1 MSRRPIFAL
10 LATAAVGLSGCGGT
24 AHFADRSRPPTPV
37 DLTVYIS
44 DSKVSVSPAKIGA
57 GPVIF
62 YVTNQASRT
71 ESLIVRSAGGRSL
84 ASTGPINPR
93 STAQVQVDFNTGSY
107 RLLTSSAAPSDAAA
121 VTGRPVTP
129 ATLRI
134 GAPRPNADNALL
146 QP

>member
-10 LATAAVGLSGCGGT
+10 LATGAVALSGCGST
-24 AHFADRSRPPTPV
+24 AHFADRNRPPTPV
-37 DLTVYIS
+37 DLTVYIN
-44 DSKVSVSPAKIGA
+44 DAKVSVSPASVGA

-71 ESLIVRSAGGRSL
+71 ESLIVRSAAGRSL
-84 ASTGPINPR
+84 ANTGPINPR
-93 STAQVQVDFNTGSY
+93 STAQVQVDFRQGSY
-107 RLLTSSAAPSDAAA
+107 RLTTSSATPSDAASLTA
-121 VTGRPVTP
+121 PPVAP